1 MYGDYIGGQMRGIVD
16 GLIDDAR
23 QRSAVRRAPVNQI
36 QRRREEATARVAKLA
51 QEYLSDADSEGE
63 VNERLEQI
71 RHAVDFVQDERI
83 STAEAMVSM
92 IAHGHWNSEPF
103 WLNIQ
108 DDNGLQWKG
117 YVHKGNITE
126 YRLRDYQG
134 DDFPVSLLSVVRDVD
149 ISVKVSNMCSG
160 GILAYATIV
169 REDGG
174 RIRHV
179 VFNENKAFDDKKEIS
194 ELMFEL
200 LRRVFFWVG
209 DDTVAFLAK
218 ALTGNE

>member
-1 MYGDYIGGQMRGIVD
+1 MCAMGIVD

-23 QRSAVRRAPVNQI
+23 QRSEVRRAPVNHI
-36 QRRREEATARVAKLA
+36 QRRREEATARVAELA
-51 QEYLSDADSEGE
+51 RDYLSDADSEGE
-63 VNERLEQI
+63 VNERLVQI
-71 RHAVDFVQDERI
+71 RHTVDFVQDERI

-92 IAHGHWNSEPF
+92 IANGHWKSEPF
-103 WLNIQ
+103 WLNIH

-126 YRLRDYQG
+126 YRLKDYQG
-134 DDFPVSLLSVVRDVD
+134 DDFPVSLLSAVRDIN
-149 ISVKVSNMCSG
+149 ISVKVSKLCSG
-160 GILAYATIV
+160 GLLVYATIV
-169 REDGG
+169 RADGG

-179 VFNENKAFDDKKEIS
+179 VFNENTVLDEQKEIS
-194 ELMFEL
+194 ELIFAL

-209 DDTVAFLAK
+209 DDTVAFLVE

>member
-1 MYGDYIGGQMRGIVD
+1 MKGIID

-23 QRSAVRRAPVNQI
+23 KRSDGRRAPINHI
-36 QRRREEATARVAKLA
+36 QRRREEATAQVAKLA
-51 QEYLSDADSEGE
+51 RDYLSDADSESE

-92 IAHGHWNSEPF
+92 IANGQHWESKPF

-126 YRLRDYQG
+126 YRLQDYQG
-134 DDFPVSLLSVVRDVD
+134 DTFPVSLLSAVRDID
-149 ISVKVSNMCSG
+149 LSVKVSKLCSG
-160 GILAYATIV
+160 GLLVYATIV
-169 REDGG
+169 RKDGG
-174 RIRHV
+174 CVRHV
-179 VFNENKAFDDKKEIS
+179 VFNENMVFDEKKEIY
-194 ELMFEL
+194 ELMFAL

-209 DDTVAFLAK
+209 DDTVAFLVDVLA
-218 ALTGNE
+218 GNGLRE

>member
-1 MYGDYIGGQMRGIVD
+1 MCAMGIVD

-23 QRSAVRRAPVNQI
+23 HRSEVRRAPVNHI
-36 QRRREEATARVAKLA
+36 QRRREEATAQVAKLA
-51 QEYLSDADSEGE
+51 RDYLSDADSEGE
-63 VNERLEQI
+63 VNERLGQI

-92 IAHGHWNSEPF
+92 IAHGHWESEPF

-126 YRLRDYQG
+126 YRLRDYHG
-134 DDFPVSLLSVVRDVD
+134 DTFPVSLLSAVRDID
-149 ISVKVSNMCSG
+149 LSVKVSKLCSG
-160 GILAYATIV
+160 GLLVYATIV

-179 VFNENKAFDDKKEIS
+179 VFNEKMAFDEKKEIS
-194 ELMFEL
+194 ELMFAL

-209 DDTVAFLAK
+209 DDTVAFLVDVLA
-218 ALTGNE
+218 GND